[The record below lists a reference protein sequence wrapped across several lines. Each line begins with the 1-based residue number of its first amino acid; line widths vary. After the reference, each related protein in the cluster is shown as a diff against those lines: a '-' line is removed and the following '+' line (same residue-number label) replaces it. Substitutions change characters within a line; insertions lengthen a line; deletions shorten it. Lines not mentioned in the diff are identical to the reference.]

1 MKITSEQSAILDTLV
16 CERLSSQEENIRLVE
31 DFVNTRNE
39 SLEHTIKD
47 DAYEEDT
54 NGNIAY
60 YLIKDYCGRILFYFS
75 IKCGMLYD
83 KVHKSETIRKLNQ
96 LCKILLDLKNSP
108 TTTAE
113 EKRII
118 NLILESLRSR
128 KGLKKSELQKINHN
142 NQILDELKNETETNL
157 SHVGRTFAG
166 IEIVHFCAN
175 EKYKNIWNDF
185 NFKQKMGTVVFW
197 HFIVPKILELKEI
210 VGCEYLFLFAADLTP
225 DETLVNYY
233 KANLNFTD
241 SFKHGTAIPLY
252 DYGCKF
258 LYQELKDIEVRQQR
272 FYTEFNPNEEEI

>member
-60 YLIKDYCGRILFYFS
+60 YLIKDSCGRILFYFS

-83 KVHKSETIRKLNQ
+83 KVHEAETIRKLNQ

-108 TTTAE
+108 TTSAE

-118 NLILESLRSR
+118 SLILESLRSR

-175 EKYKNIWNDF
+175 EKYNNIWNDF

-233 KANLNFTD
+233 KANLDFID

-258 LYQELKDIEVRQQR
+258 LYQELKDIKTRQQR
-272 FYTEFNPNEEEI
+272 FYTEFNPNEEAI